1 MRDIE
6 PLLLLAKDTA
16 RLSYRRLVKLQK
28 KNTVQYEYS
37 KQISREMKAAADA
50 IIEDEII
57 RHLIPTGL
65 PILSEECGEIS
76 SNSNSNSNS
85 KLRFIVDP
93 IDGTVNFIRGICSSG
108 ISIALFDKD
117 RPLFGVIMVYPS
129 GDMAWGGKE
138 IGAYINDI
146 PMQVSEI
153 SDVSKS
159 VLCTGIPSR
168 FNLDDNDNI
177 LNLNNLLIKF
187 GKVRMLGSASI
198 SLLQV
203 AKGSAEFYTE
213 QDIML
218 WDIAAGL
225 AIVEGAGGEISML
238 PGDYKYSFN
247 VSASNGIVG
256 HNLTSK

>member
-1 MRDIE
+1 MRDIKD
-6 PLLLLAKDTA
+6 LLLLAKDTA

-28 KNTVQYEYS
+28 KNTVQYKYS
-37 KQISREMKAAADA
+37 KLISREMKADVDF

-57 RHLIPTGL
+57 RHLTPTGL
-65 PILSEECGEIS
+65 AILSEESGEIS
-76 SNSNSNSNS
+76 GNSDSEL
-85 KLRFIVDP
+85 KFIVDP
-93 IDGTVNFIRGICSSG
+93 IDGTVNFIRDICSSG

-117 RPLFGVIMVYPS
+117 RLLFGVIMVYPS
-129 GDMAWGGKE
+129 GDMAWGGKG

-146 PMQVSEI
+146 PIQVSEI

-168 FNLDDNDNI
+168 FNLNNNDNI
-177 LNLNNLLIKF
+177 INLNNLLVKF

-238 PGDYKYSFN
+238 PGKYKYSLN
-247 VSASNGIVG
+247 VFASNSIVG
-256 HNLTSK
+256 HNLIST

>member
-6 PLLLLAKDTA
+6 ALLLLAKDTA
-16 RLSYRRLVKLQK
+16 RLSYKKLAKLQK
-28 KNTVQYEYS
+28 KNTVQYKYS
-37 KQISREMKAAADA
+37 KLISREMKADVDF

-57 RHLIPTGL
+57 RHLTPTGL
-65 PILSEECGEIS
+65 AILSEESGEIS
-76 SNSNSNSNS
+76 GNSDSDSE
-85 KLRFIVDP
+85 LRFIVDP

-117 RPLFGVIMVYPS
+117 RPLFGVIIVYPS

-138 IGAYINDI
+138 IGAYINDVS
-146 PMQVSEI
+146 MQVSEI
-153 SDVSKS
+153 NDVSKS

-168 FNLDDNDNI
+168 FNLDNNDNI
-177 LNLNNLLIKF
+177 LNLNNLLKKF
-187 GKVRMLGSASI
+187 AKVRMLGSASI

-225 AIVEGAGGEISML
+225 ALVEGAGGEISML
-238 PGDYKYSFN
+238 PGNYKYSFN
-247 VSASNGIVG
+247 VFASNGMIN
-256 HNLTSK
+256 HNLISK

>member
-1 MRDIE
+1 MSDIQA
-6 PLLLLAKDTA
+6 LLLLAKDTA
-16 RLSYRRLVKLQK
+16 RLSYRRLAKLQK
-28 KNTVQYEYS
+28 KNTVQYKYS
-37 KQISREMKAAADA
+37 KQVSREMKAAADS

-57 RHLIPTGL
+57 RHLAPTGL
-65 PILSEECGEIS
+65 AILSEECGEIS
-76 SNSNSNSNS
+76 SNSNSNS

-117 RPLFGVIMVYPS
+117 RPLFGVIIVYPS

-168 FNLDDNDNI
+168 FNLDNNHNI

-238 PGDYKYSFN
+238 PGNYKYSFN
-247 VSASNGIVG
+247 VFASNGIVG
-256 HNLTSK
+256 HNLISK

>member
-1 MRDIE
+1 MRDLE
-6 PLLLLAKDTA
+6 ALLLLAKDTA
-16 RLSYRRLVKLQK
+16 RLSYKKLAKLQK
-28 KNTVQYEYS
+28 KNTVQYKYS
-37 KQISREMKAAADA
+37 KLISREMKADVDF

-57 RHLIPTGL
+57 RHLTPTGL
-65 PILSEECGEIS
+65 AILSEESGEIS
-76 SNSNSNSNS
+76 GNSDSDSE
-85 KLRFIVDP
+85 LRFIVDP

-117 RPLFGVIMVYPS
+117 RPLFGVIIVYPS

-138 IGAYINDI
+138 IGAYINDVS
-146 PMQVSEI
+146 MQVSEI
-153 SDVSKS
+153 NDVSKS

-168 FNLDDNDNI
+168 FNLDNNDNI
-177 LNLNNLLIKF
+177 INLNNLLVKF

-238 PGDYKYSFN
+238 PGNYKYSLN
-247 VSASNGIVG
+247 VFASNSIVG
-256 HNLTSK
+256 HNLIST

>member
-6 PLLLLAKDTA
+6 ALLLLAKDTA
-16 RLSYRRLVKLQK
+16 RLSYRRLAKLQK
-28 KNTVQYEYS
+28 KNTVQYKYS
-37 KQISREMKAAADA
+37 KQISREMKAAADS

-57 RHLIPTGL
+57 RHLTPTGL
-65 PILSEECGEIS
+65 AILSEESGEIS
-76 SNSNSNSNS
+76 SNSNSNST
-85 KLRFIVDP
+85 LRFIVDP

-108 ISIALFDKD
+108 ISIALFENNK
-117 RPLFGVIMVYPS
+117 PLFGVIMVYPS

-198 SLLQV
+198 ALLQV

-238 PGDYKYSFN
+238 PGNYKYSFN
-247 VSASNGIVG
+247 VFASNGVVG
-256 HNLTSK
+256 HNLISK